1 MLLYQLTKKKK
12 PLVTSIRIHYP
23 HTYKNKTKR
32 RLKRGCSH
40 TLKYTLFL
48 DIKDNPIFKIH

>member
-1 MLLYQLTKKKK
+1 MLLYPLPKKKK
-12 PLVTSIRIHYP
+12 PTISGIWIHYP
-23 HTYKNKTKR
+23 HTCKNKTKG

-40 TLKYTLFL
+40 TLNYTLFL